1 MMYSQLLIPS
11 FCCIFRSADCGWFNF
26 RLIQFQLYSQDE
38 TVSSSWWFTLSLIP
52 PPPLYYH
59 VFKITLIS
67 FLFKQWMWVQ
77 SRYRVWVVFVFDR
90 IYFINI
96 LNFFKI
102 VCTLWIHFMHST
114 KEWLVLC
121 LEYSVVTGIE
131 PIDIFILFYIF
142 SRKTTLC
149 FFDILKP
156 RSHRWLSGGQIRAR
170 TSVRELRN
178 ERHGCKVRILGRLL
192 SVRSREDTSHVLR

>member
-1 MMYSQLLIPS
+1 M
-11 FCCIFRSADCGWFNF
+11 
-26 RLIQFQLYSQDE
+26 
-38 TVSSSWWFTLSLIP
+38 SSSWRFTLSLFP
-52 PPPLYYH
+52 PYPLYYH
-59 VFKITLIS
+59 LFKVMLIS
-67 FLFKQWMWVQ
+67 FVFKQWMWVQ
-77 SRYRVWVVFVFDR
+77 SRYRVWAVFVFVR
-90 IYFINI
+90 IYLINI

-131 PIDIFILFYIF
+131 PTDSLFSKSNTLF
-142 SRKTTLC
+142 SLMMT
-149 FFDILKP
+149 ILKP
-156 RSHRWLSGGQIRAR
+156 RSHRWLSGGQSLAR

-192 SVRSREDTSHVLR
+192 IVGSRDSCPHALWEECRKWRGTSAECLSIIMTLCIHYRL